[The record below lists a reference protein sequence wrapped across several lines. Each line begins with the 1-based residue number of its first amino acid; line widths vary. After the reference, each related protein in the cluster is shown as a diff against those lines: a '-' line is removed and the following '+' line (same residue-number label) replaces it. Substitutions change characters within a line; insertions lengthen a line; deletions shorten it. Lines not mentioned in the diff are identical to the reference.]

1 MDSPQPG
8 DVTTASIANRLSDTH
23 LHVPSVEA
31 LISAAVYGGHKTIQL
46 NVAYPRSDT
55 PPAKPQVVLRRVQ
68 DLYVNISQLLHV
80 LVQLGLFTES
90 QLNNYLDNEIVQ
102 SARYDG
108 ATVRYDDFRHHD
120 VPALRGLWI
129 PYDKSVSLALK
140 FDIYEFV
147 KKLFLVDVH
156 DFDSLPRAS
165 GPSGQKRS
173 LLDDGADLDSSS
185 SSGNAS
191 LMGSPTK
198 RQKTIKREQ
207 KPVSDTQ
214 NSNADL
220 LRSVDLHNSNYPYT
234 LPPVA
239 SSNSDLVSEI
249 KLKFSEVFKLDDN
262 SSKVT
267 HAEIKALFQSTIDDH
282 KNLTSLVDIPLDALG
297 KTALHFA
304 ATLASTNLVASF
316 VNLGL
321 SSAIRGTSSGE
332 SALISAIQV
341 TNCMEKGNF
350 TEVLANLWPNLWLY
364 DSNKQSFLHHLVRL
378 AVKNAKSAQFYFT
391 KIIEWVVASKN
402 KNKFLYRLTHD
413 VINAQDDEHGNTALH
428 FAAENELR
436 WFTEIL
442 LELNADVNSTN
453 KQGVKP
459 LDFDIVKEILSDKE
473 NKSRQ
478 KLSDDDEYIFEV
490 VRTSVEF
497 LKKRIEISGPDSIKD
512 EEQTEPAKGTIEP
525 VKDNPTAPYSSNKI
539 FQSIQDLLAS
549 TNKEY
554 ETIINE
560 KKAQIASL
568 NKELHDSTIVT
579 ANNRYV
585 AKKISEKLADLDT
598 MKLQMANISE
608 RIQELKREEPLAHE
622 NDDSGDEYLYF
633 DADEPFMIK
642 SIYEKVSNGEEVI
655 ELDPEVAATLPLK
668 AVLNARIS
676 AYKEVNST
684 IQQSLAR
691 LADYSELTS
700 KFKKVVSFCTGVD
713 INEVDELLDGLLEA
727 VEGQQ

>member
-8 DVTTASIANRLSDTH
+8 DITTASIANRLTDTH

-31 LISAAVYGGHKTIQL
+31 LISAGVYGGHKTIQL
-46 NVAYPRSDT
+46 NVAYPRSDA
-55 PPAKPQVVLRRVQ
+55 PSARPAVVLRRVQ
-68 DLYVNISQLLHV
+68 DLYVNVSQLLHV
-80 LVQLGLFTES
+80 LVQLGLFS
-90 QLNNYLDNEIVQ
+90 DAQLNNYLQNEIVA

-108 ATVRYDDFRHHD
+108 ATMRYDDFRNHE

-156 DFDSLPRAS
+156 DFDSLPRAP
-165 GPSGQKRS
+165 GPAGQKRS
-173 LLDDGADLDSSS
+173 LLDDDADVDSSS

-191 LMGSPTK
+191 LMGSPSK
-198 RQKTIKREQ
+198 RHKTIKKEH
-207 KPVSDTQ
+207 KSAAEIQ
-214 NSNADL
+214 NPAADI
-220 LRSVDLHNSNYPYT
+220 LRSANLHNSNYPYT
-234 LPPVA
+234 LPPLA
-239 SSNSDLVSEI
+239 ISSSDFVSDI
-249 KLKFSEVFKLDDN
+249 KLKFSEVFKLDE
-262 SSKVT
+262 KAT
-267 HAEIKALFQSTIDDH
+267 HSEIKALFQATIDDH
-282 KNLTSLVDIPLDALG
+282 KNLTALVDIPLDALG

-304 ATLASTNLVASF
+304 ATLASTNLVSSF
-316 VNLGL
+316 ISLGL
-321 SSAIRGTSSGE
+321 SSPIRGTNGGE
-332 SALISAIQV
+332 SALISALQV

-350 TEVLANLWPNLWLY
+350 TELLGHLWPNLWLC
-364 DSNKQSFLHHLVRL
+364 DSKKQTCLHHLVRQ

-391 KIIEWVVASKN
+391 KIIDWIVASTN

-413 VINAQDDEHGNTALH
+413 LINSQDDEHGNTALH
-428 FAAENELR
+428 LAAENELR
-436 WFTEIL
+436 WFVEML
-442 LELNADVNSTN
+442 VELNADVNSAN

-459 LDFDIVKEILSDKE
+459 LDFDIVKEVLSDME
-473 NKSRQ
+473 SKSQ
-478 KLSDDDEYIFEV
+478 PKLSDDDEYIFEI
-490 VRTSVEF
+490 VRTSVGF
-497 LKKRIEISGPDSIKD
+497 LKKRLEVSGPESMDD
-512 EEQTEPAKGTIEP
+512 EEITENDSGKAATETT
-525 VKDNPTAPYSSNKI
+525 KDVSAAPFSSNKI
-539 FQSIQDLLAS
+539 FQSIQDLLLS
-549 TNKEY
+549 TNNEY
-554 ETIINE
+554 ASIINE

-585 AKKISEKLADLDT
+585 AKKISKKLADLDT
-598 MKLQMANISE
+598 MKLQMANIAE
-608 RIQELKREEPLAHE
+608 RIEELKREEPLAHE

-642 SIYEKVSNGEEVI
+642 SIYEKVSNGEEVV
-655 ELDPEVAATLPLK
+655 ELDPEVAASLPLK
-668 AVLNARIS
+668 AILNARIS
-676 AYKEVNST
+676 AYKEVNSN